1 MRRLLAGLLFGLLT
15 LYSANDV
22 TAGLMD
28 AEPRPL
34 TVPTPSQPKLRL
46 PEVQAPPP
54 SLMLEK
60 RPLQIR
66 PSQGRPTLNVLPQT
80 DPDVSPSDDL
90 EEPMPA
96 DVGERRRPLHL
107 QHGH

>member
-1 MRRLLAGLLFGLLT
+1 MRRLLAGLFFGLLS
-15 LYSANDV
+15 LHSANDV
-22 TAGLMD
+22 IAGLMD

-60 RPLQIR
+60 RPLQIK
-66 PSQGRPTLNVLPQT
+66 PTQSRPTLNVLPQT
-80 DPDVSPSDDL
+80 DPDVSPSDL
-90 EEPMPA
+90 EESMPA